1 MLPKQYRLTRQRR
14 VILEELAK
22 VTSHPSADEVYEM
35 VRRRL
40 PRISLGTVYRNLE
53 VLSETG
59 MIQKLAPGGSHM
71 RFDANCH
78 AHYHIRC
85 VRCGRV
91 DDAPVAPLPDIEQS
105 LRKQTDYE
113 VMGHS
118 VEFLGVCPACKAD
131 NW

>member
-1 MLPKQYRLTRQRR
+1 LTRQRR
-14 VILEELAK
+14 AILEEIAK
-22 VTSHPSADEVYEM
+22 VTSHPTADEVYKM

-59 MIQKLAPGGSHM
+59 AIQKLAPGGSHM

-91 DDAPVAPLPDIEQS
+91 DDVPVAPLPDIEQS
-105 LRKQTDYE
+105 LRKQTNYE
-113 VMGHS
+113 VLGHS
-118 VEFLGVCPACKAD
+118 VEFLGVCPECKAD
-131 NW
+131 NG